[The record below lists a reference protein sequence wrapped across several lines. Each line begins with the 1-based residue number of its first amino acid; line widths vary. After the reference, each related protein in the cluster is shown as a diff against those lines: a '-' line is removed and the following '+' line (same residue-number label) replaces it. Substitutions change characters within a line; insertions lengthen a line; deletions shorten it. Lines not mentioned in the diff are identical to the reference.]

1 MEESLTR
8 HQQLVYLAHLAR
20 LTTPVSTDVLTT
32 LPVQVEFQLTRAV
45 LAAKLAMVGFTETL
59 AKEGYKYNIIANVI
73 APIAASRMTETVMPP
88 EILAALK
95 PEWVIPLVANLVHES
110 NTKETGAIFE
120 VGAGH
125 MAKIRWERSKGA
137 LLKTDET
144 LTPSAIIKKWNDVED
159 FSKPFHPTGPANFL
173 ELLENAQGMGPNEQ
187 GPDVSMKDKVVL
199 VTGAGAG

>member
-1 MEESLTR
+1 MIADKNPL
-8 HQQLVYLAHLAR
+8 
-20 LTTPVSTDVLTT
+20 
-32 LPVQVEFQLTRAV
+32 

-88 EILAALK
+88 EVLAALK
-95 PEWVIPLVANLVHES
+95 PDWVVPLVANLVHES
-110 NTKETGAIFE
+110 NKKETGSIFE

-144 LTPSAIIKKWNDVED
+144 LTPSAILKKWNDVED
-159 FSKPFHPTGPANFL
+159 FSKPSYPTGPANFV

-187 GPDVSMKDKVVL
+187 GPEISFKDKVVL

>member
-137 LLKTDET
+137 LLKTDGT